1 MFAAVGITA
10 SIFNSTV
17 VTERSNYEPLGFLLS
32 LASRLVPYLLII
44 GVFTFLYS
52 FVPNTRVNPRAALIG
67 GVFAGALWQTGSLA
81 FASLV
86 AGATNYN
93 AIYSSF
99 AIVIFLLIWIYVGW
113 MILLIGCQQ
122 IGRAH
127 VGTPV

>member
-1 MFAAVGITA
+1 MLGLVRYF
-10 SIFNSTV
+10 SISRRRRHTSCAL
-17 VTERSNYEPLGFLLS
+17 VTGVQACALPILS

-81 FASLV
+81 FASFV

-99 AIVIFLLIWIYVGW
+99 AIVIFLDRKSTRLNSS
-113 MILLIGCQQ
+113 Q
-122 IGRAH
+122 
-127 VGTPV
+127 

>member
-17 VTERSNYEPLGFLLS
+17 VTELSNYEPLGFLLS

-81 FASLV
+81 FESFV
-86 AGATNYN
+86 PGATNYN

-99 AIVIFLLIWIYVGW
+99 AIVIFLDRKSTRLNSS
-113 MILLIGCQQ
+113 Q
-122 IGRAH
+122 
-127 VGTPV
+127 